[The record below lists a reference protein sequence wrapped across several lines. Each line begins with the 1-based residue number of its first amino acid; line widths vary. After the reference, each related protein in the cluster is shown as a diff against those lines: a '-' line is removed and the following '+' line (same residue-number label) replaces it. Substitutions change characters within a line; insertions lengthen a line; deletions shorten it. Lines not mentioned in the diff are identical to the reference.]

1 MSSSGDSFLLSLLLI
16 LIPAIGLLVGT
27 VLYTHVVLKRY
38 SKALSRLY
46 RSSFK
51 GVDSERRRI
60 ASELH
65 DHLGGHTV
73 LISGFFETIKFK
85 SYQDCESEIEHLE
98 RAFKKFCNETHKI
111 VEYMYPIGLHDS
123 DWTSSFKQLA
133 EQLSTNEVVVD
144 FESLGDKTP
153 SSTLL
158 QHTYWAVH
166 EIVINAIKHSKAHR
180 LQISLVSET
189 TDFTIT
195 ILYKASSQSL
205 KWLNNRLSTNLGY
218 GTSIIKDRLKII
230 DATYEVHAINGFVS
244 HIIRLPYENPTA

>member
-1 MSSSGDSFLLSLLLI
+1 
-16 LIPAIGLLVGT
+16 
-27 VLYTHVVLKRY
+27 
-38 SKALSRLY
+38 
-46 RSSFK
+46 
-51 GVDSERRRI
+51 
-60 ASELH
+60 
-65 DHLGGHTV
+65 V

-189 TDFTIT
+189 TDFTVT